1 MKILV
6 VEDDPDT
13 GAFLKKG
20 LQEAGHVVDLSVTG
34 RDGLVRAVGE
44 PYEIII
50 VDRRLPGLDGLALV
64 KTVRGAGIAT
74 PVMFLTTMTGVGDRV
89 EGLEAGADDYL
100 VKPFAFSELLAR
112 VNAMARRPPMRSRE
126 TVLRVADLEMDL
138 IARKVHRGGQDI
150 ALQQR
155 EFQLLE
161 YLMRHAGKTVT
172 RSMLLEGVWGFHF
185 DPRTNIVETH
195 VSRLRSKIDKGFGAD
210 LIETVRGSGYCLRA
224 LP

>member
-89 EGLEAGADDYL
+89 EGLEAGADD
-100 VKPFAFSELLAR
+100 
-112 VNAMARRPPMRSRE
+112 
-126 TVLRVADLEMDL
+126 
-138 IARKVHRGGQDI
+138 
-150 ALQQR
+150 
-155 EFQLLE
+155 
-161 YLMRHAGKTVT
+161 
-172 RSMLLEGVWGFHF
+172 
-185 DPRTNIVETH
+185 
-195 VSRLRSKIDKGFGAD
+195 
-210 LIETVRGSGYCLRA
+210 
-224 LP
+224 